1 MEVAHVTGR
10 LESDRVETE
19 MLFKYSGDG
28 KLAYEK
34 GLTNPNHIF
43 ARQVK

>member
-19 MLFKYSGDG
+19 MLYKYSGDG
-28 KLAYEK
+28 KLTYEK
-34 GLTNPNHIF
+34 GLMNPNHIF
-43 ARQVK
+43 ASEVK